1 MPNTEKHTEKI
12 KCPDCGTI
20 QDATVEHTIPFH
32 TYLHNCEKCN
42 FTIMESDWEVVP
54 NTEKQLTACQMLIEK
69 LTERK
74 NKALAEMKKRGNN
87 DMLTQFEDGMFTA
100 YSHALTEATELLAT
114 ERQNLI
120 DFGSK
125 MQLVRDIDTDGNVTF
140 AYNPEKQFD
149 NTFKPNK

>member
-1 MPNTEKHTEKI
+1 MPNTEK
-12 KCPDCGTI
+12 
-20 QDATVEHTIPFH
+20 Q
-32 TYLHNCEKCN
+32 
-42 FTIMESDWEVVP
+42 M
-54 NTEKQLTACQMLIEK
+54 TACQMLIEK

>member
-1 MPNTEKHTEKI
+1 MPNTQTHTEKI

-54 NTEKQLTACQMLIEK
+54 NTKQLTAMQELISYQANLIKEQGHK
-69 LTERK
+69 LS
-74 NKALAEMKKRGNN
+74 
-87 DMLTQFEDGMFTA
+87 A
-100 YSHALTEATELLAT
+100 YEILNMVSTKTVELLPT

-120 DFGSK
+120 DAANS
-125 MQLVRDIDTDGNVTF
+125 NVTGEYY
-140 AYNPEKQFD
+140 YNE
-149 NTFKPNK
+149 TFKPNK